1 MNTFRVWLVTI
12 AITFTNISALII
24 FAIIYAA
31 LIASSYF
38 FISTRE
44 ATVGQVVVTYTL
56 MILIPTLF
64 FIFQASIIDRT
75 REQRF
80 RWGTILI
87 DAVKFFIAT
96 IPILLIAWLI
106 QYLLNKWQ
114 ANHLPPVIAAP
125 PSALESRT
133 QPIHWPTLVFAT
145 LRFAL
150 LGVVLPLTAIHLWIA
165 AAGSDLR
172 TWIDQGGKP
181 FFKRIGAAIA
191 TAFAPESVLIYA
203 LGLIIFVV
211 VPYTFLFVPF
221 SPKGK
226 KADFAAFVLRL
237 LLTCVFSFIGW
248 VVTISALTKKAGD
261 PPSAPAPDPS
271 SAVALEAAA

>member
-1 MNTFRVWLVTI
+1 MTTIRLFIGTIVT
-12 AITFTNISALII
+12 TFTNIGALV

-31 LIASSYF
+31 LVVSSYF

-44 ATVGQVVVTYTL
+44 ATVWQVVMTYSL
-56 MILIPTLF
+56 MLVIPALF

-96 IPILLIAWLI
+96 IPILLLAWLI

-114 ANHLPPVIAAP
+114 ANHLPPVIAVP
-125 PSALESRT
+125 PTGLQSRA
-133 QPIHWPTLVFAT
+133 QPVHWPTLIFAT

-172 TWIDQGGKP
+172 TWIDQGGKS
-181 FFKRIGAAIA
+181 FFKRIGVAIA

-211 VPYTFLFVPF
+211 LPYTFLFVPF
-221 SPKGK
+221 APKGK
-226 KADFAAFVLRL
+226 KADFAAFILRL
-237 LLTCVFSFIGW
+237 LLTCLFGFVGW
-248 VVTISALTKKAGD
+248 VVTISALTKNAGN
-261 PPSAPAPDPS
+261 PSPAPAPDRS